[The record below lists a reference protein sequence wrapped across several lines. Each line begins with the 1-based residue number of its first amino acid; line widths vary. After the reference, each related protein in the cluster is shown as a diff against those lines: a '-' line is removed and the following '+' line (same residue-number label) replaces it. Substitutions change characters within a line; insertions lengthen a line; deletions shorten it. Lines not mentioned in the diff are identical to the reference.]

1 MSFKSLWVYVLLS
14 IVMIFVA
21 LLYCAL
27 LITALLFAMLLGKMG
42 LPKSFGMPIFFA
54 LIGSYGIVWGFFGLL
69 YYNTVEGRVK
79 KWLMKVI

>member
-1 MSFKSLWVYVLLS
+1 MSFKSLWIYVLLS
-14 IVMIFVA
+14 IVMILLA

-27 LITALLFAMLLGKMG
+27 LVPALLFAMLLGELG
-42 LPKSFGMPIFFA
+42 LPESFQMPMFFMITG
-54 LIGSYGIVWGFFGLL
+54 LYFIPWGFFGLL